1 MKKQVPVTAVIAGV
15 LAIVLVGGL
24 LVLVKPKRD
33 EGERLDGE
41 IAALQTQVDAAVKAR
56 QNPAK
61 KPDVE
66 IRYADLFQLS
76 KALPGTEDMPG
87 IILEL
92 DSLAAASGVKFVAI
106 APQPEVS
113 KSVYASLPITFTFQG
128 NYYDLTDFLYRVR
141 NLVTVRDKTLTAS
154 GRLYTLD
161 TLDMHEAPNSGFPN
175 IEATLTLSAYV
186 FGPGSVAAQPPVAG
200 AAPATSASTTTT
212 PASTSPAPAQT
223 QPAPATTEPT
233 PAPPVGSAALQGAP

>member
-15 LAIVLVGGL
+15 LAILLVGGL

-33 EGERLDGE
+33 EGKRLDGE
-41 IAALQTQVDAAVKAR
+41 IAALQTRVDAAVKAR
-56 QNPAK
+56 QNPPK
-61 KPDVE
+61 KHAVE

-87 IILEL
+87 VILEL
-92 DSLAAASGVKFVAI
+92 DSLASATGVKFVAI

-128 NYYDLTDFLYRVR
+128 DYYDLTDFLYRVR

-186 FGPGSVAAQPPVAG
+186 FGPGAAAAQAAG
-200 AAPATSASTTTT
+200 AATAVPGSTTPTPA
-212 PASTSPAPAQT
+212 PASTAPTPAQT
-223 QPAPATTEPT
+223 PPAPATPEP
-233 PAPPVGSAALQGAP
+233 PAAPPVASAALQGAP

>member
-1 MKKQVPVTAVIAGV
+1 MKKQVPVTAVLAAV
-15 LAIVLVGGL
+15 LAIVLGGGL
-24 LVLVKPKRD
+24 LLLVKPKRD
-33 EGERLDGE
+33 ESKRLDGE
-41 IAALQTQVDAAVKAR
+41 IATLQTQVKAAVQAR
-56 QNPAK
+56 EHPVK
-61 KPDVE
+61 KPGVE

-76 KALPGTEDMPG
+76 KALPGAEDMPG

-141 NLVTVRDKTLTAS
+141 NLVTVRDKTLSAS

-175 IEATLTLSAYV
+175 IEATLTLAAYV
-186 FGPGSVAAQPPVAG
+186 FGPGAAAAQPSAAG
-200 AAPATSASTTTT
+200 ATPAGATTPAPGSTSPA
-212 PASTSPAPAQT
+212 PASTSPAPA
-223 QPAPATTEPT
+223 ATGPT